1 MEEKRGLIGR
11 NTSLSM
17 VMVGESSIG
26 MAISRTARTLTE
38 SVALLKYW
46 PDGLTGSVT
55 AAISSSI
62 DLSCIKAIN
71 LVLGLE
77 MTLSF

>member
-1 MEEKRGLIGR
+1 MMEEKRGLIGR

-26 MAISRTARTLTE
+26 MADSKTARMLTE
-38 SVALLKYW
+38 SVALLKYC
-46 PDGLTGSVT
+46 PDGLTGSVI

-62 DLSCIKAIN
+62 DVSCIKAIWF
-71 LVLGLE
+71 LV
-77 MTLSF
+77 